1 MFSFPNKI
9 LEMFKGLYR
18 GATSS
23 FLGVA
28 FESSLLFGI
37 YSQIKQPLEG
47 GLQSSKPQPS
57 VIIPSAAISG
67 GIISFVLCPSEPV
80 KCRMQVL
87 GTESLVPKSSRYNG
101 PLDCALKTVKTEGYR
116 NFSRWFYNLIKESIG
131 NAVFFSTY
139 ESVHYYMHLQL
150 KDASSNQNNL
160 TDVGVGIMSGG
171 LSGITVSRHETRPKV
186 DGLCF
191 SFCQPTFVPPEE
203 VPDGNKFSGY
213 FCGVPDFAPFKCGQD
228 FCLYVHGVMCKYY
241 TF

>member
-1 MFSFPNKI
+1 MGIKVLHVFFSQQDLRDVCWQMIGHSLRCQPSWNRAKKKKKRKI
-9 LEMFKGLYR
+9 LEIIVL
-18 GATSS
+18 TSQRTIS
-23 FLGVA
+23 RCNIFLGVA

-101 PLDCALKTVKTEGYR
+101 PLDCALKTVKTEG
-116 NFSRWFYNLIKESIG
+116 ESIG
-131 NAVFFSTY
+131 NTVFFSTY

-171 LSGITVSRHETRPKV
+171 LSGITIK
-186 DGLCF
+186 
-191 SFCQPTFVPPEE
+191 
-203 VPDGNKFSGY
+203 
-213 FCGVPDFAPFKCGQD
+213 DFPRDSTISCELKALSASDSEMDLIYARDQAQS
-228 FCLYVHGVMCKYY
+228 
-241 TF
+241 